1 MYLSG
6 LENTRILY
14 PVHNIPHNQGI
25 TGREVEEKK
34 KPQIQKLENR
44 LTIVENELK
53 DLRGVRSELK
63 ELQDQYNEH
72 IAKIKVA
79 VHEKDKDN

>member
-1 MYLSG
+1 M
-6 LENTRILY
+6 
-14 PVHNIPHNQGI
+14 
-25 TGREVEEKK
+25 
-34 KPQIQKLENR
+34 
-44 LTIVENELK
+44 TIVENELK